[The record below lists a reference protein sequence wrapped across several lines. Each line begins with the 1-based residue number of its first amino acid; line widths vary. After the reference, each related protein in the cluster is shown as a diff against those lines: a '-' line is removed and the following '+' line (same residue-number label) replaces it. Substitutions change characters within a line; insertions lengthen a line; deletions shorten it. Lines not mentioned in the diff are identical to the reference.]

1 MKFRY
6 NLCFSFEEE
15 VGMSSFLFLV
25 PFIFPFYFFFFTIF
39 SRRSTNISLHIR
51 FSLRNHF
58 LWAVNMCT
66 APCFF
71 FESELWAQKPDPY
84 LAIGHTF
91 HFRNFQGRFYSASSV
106 LLLFTVTEYP
116 KSLPFCL
123 WQWDLYWS
131 FIFLLTDNFEN
142 IMSLCL
148 LEERLWR
155 SDCVIS
161 FADFVFMALFEKM

>member
-6 NLCFSFEEE
+6 NLCFSFWKRR

-58 LWAVNMCT
+58 LWKLLTLLHT

-71 FESELWAQKPDPY
+71 FESELWAPKTWS
-84 LAIGHTF
+84 IFSNWSCIFTF
-91 HFRNFQGRFYSASSV
+91 YFPGEILQCFFSICSSS
-106 LLLFTVTEYP
+106 LLSQNILSLYLLFVAVRP
-116 KSLPFCL
+116 
-123 WQWDLYWS
+123 
-131 FIFLLTDNFEN
+131 
-142 IMSLCL
+142 L
-148 LEERLWR
+148 LEFYFSTYR
-155 SDCVIS
+155 
-161 FADFVFMALFEKM
+161 